1 MRGSMVKT
9 LAHQT
14 RTVHLQKEWC
24 KLLNI
29 LLVAGILITLSLIGV
44 RVKTGERNHVELERR
59 K

>member
-1 MRGSMVKT
+1 MVKT